1 MYGRTEDCVDA
12 YRVLLMSESWWEYLN
27 RVTKRASQV
36 EIAKAARVDPATV
49 SRWKLG
55 KTIPSADSVIA
66 VARHFRRNPV
76 EALIAAGYLDKTEAG
91 TPIELRQSAAEISN
105 DQLIELVTTRLR
117 AAPEPER
124 ANKVR
129 ALKPANQGN
138 DLDHPPNIDV
148 PTAARTLPTEH
159 QNPRPADGDHNHD
172 A

>member
-1 MYGRTEDCVDA
+1 
-12 YRVLLMSESWWEYLN
+12 MSESWWEYVN
-27 RVTKRASQV
+27 RVSTRASQV

-91 TPIELRQSAAEISN
+91 TPIELRQSATEISN
-105 DQLIELVTTRLR
+105 DQLIELITTRLR
-117 AAPEPER
+117 AAPDPR
-124 ANKVR
+124 NTDKPR
-129 ALKPANQGN
+129 GLKPANQGN
-138 DLDHPPNIDV
+138 DLDHPPV
-148 PTAARTLPTEH
+148 TGLPAAARTLPTEH